1 MSMLLIL
8 VSFAQFIVLSYLF
21 IVNSFDEADS
31 DLLGW
36 HSGPLR
42 KTWQVFEAIE
52 SIAPLFIGWFNL
64 LIITYF
70 AKQVGY
76 AE

>member
-1 MSMLLIL
+1 MSLLLVL

-21 IVNSFDEADS
+21 IVNSFNESES
-31 DLLGW
+31 DIFGW
-36 HSGPLR
+36 NSGPLR
-42 KTWQVFEAIE
+42 NAWQVFEAIE